1 MGEDF
6 ALFDWFDDVAFV
18 GVVLAVF
25 VLAEVLEEEAL
36 VLDSRDADKDFA
48 VGLAAVL
55 HELFEGVI
63 GGGFIGLL
71 LLDELERGDA
81 VLVLGYFNI

>member
-18 GVVLAVF
+18 GVVFAVF
-25 VLAEVLEEEAL
+25 VFAEVLEEIAL
-36 VLDSRDADKDFA
+36 VLDSRNADKDFA

-81 VLVLGYFNI
+81 VLVLGYFDI